1 MTEQSNRVTVSA
13 IVPTIGR
20 PESLRRMLQSL
31 ADQSFKGI
39 EVLIADGSSTSETA
53 SLVAEPI
60 WQNHGLRIEHIFVSP
75 PNAVR
80 QRKAAIAK
88 ARGEFLLLLDDDVV
102 LEPNCVEEMLQL
114 MNSAPDIAGVFA
126 DLSNQAWPQPTRVWR
141 FYLRH
146 VLRMEEGAW
155 QGKVIGPLLRFGYNP
170 LPKGPMPMDWLAT
183 GNTMIRRSAYDD
195 AGGFSSFFLHRCTM
209 NEDVDLGLKISR
221 LGRIFFCP
229 AARMGHFQ
237 AHGGR
242 VSPMNVAEDDLYNR
256 YLVMHHTQ
264 RRSALSAFGLV
275 LLFFTIETIS
285 NLGGCIRRLRTN
297 GFGARTFG
305 RVCALLRILRGKGPL
320 KENP

>member
-1 MTEQSNRVTVSA
+1 
-13 IVPTIGR
+13 
-20 PESLRRMLQSL
+20 MLQSL

-39 EVLIADGSSTSETA
+39 EVLVADGSSTSETA
-53 SLVAEPI
+53 SLVVEPI

-75 PNAVR
+75 PNAVS

-102 LEPNCVEEMLQL
+102 LEPDCVEEMLRL
-114 MNSAPDIAGVFA
+114 MNSAPDIVGAF
-126 DLSNQAWPQPTRVWR
+126 SNFNNQAWPMPTRAWR
-141 FYLRH
+141 FYMRH

-170 LPKGPMPMDWLAT
+170 LPQRPMPMDWLGT
-183 GNTMIRRSAYDD
+183 CNTMILRSAYDE
-195 AGGFSSFFLHRCTM
+195 AGGFSNFFLHRCTM
-209 NEDVDLGLKISR
+209 NEDVDLGLKLTR
-221 LGRIFFCP
+221 VGRILFCP
-229 AARMGHFQ
+229 AARMGHFH
-237 AHGGR
+237 APGGR

-256 YLVMHHTQ
+256 YLVMHRTQ

-275 LLFFTIETIS
+275 LLYFTIETGS

-297 GFGARTFG
+297 GFGARTVG
-305 RVCALLRILRGKGPL
+305 RMCALLRILLGKAPL